1 VTRTGV
7 AATRTGVAVTR
18 TGVAVPRA
26 YGAVARPYGYVGVGV
41 FHGPAVFYHPY
52 YTFHPAFSISFGL
65 WAGYPIAYPYSW
77 GYYNPYYYAYPYPGY
92 AYGYPAPSYPP
103 PASAYPQ
110 GPPPQS
116 NYPPESNYPPQQGSI
131 GVQPP
136 NEDQSD
142 MGGVSF
148 EITPST
154 AEVFIDG
161 RRAGT
166 VGQFTPSS
174 QPLGLPS
181 GRHRVEIRAPGY
193 KTMDVD
199 IDIVAGQVIPYQGIL
214 ER

>member
-1 VTRTGV
+1 
-7 AATRTGVAVTR
+7 
-18 TGVAVPRA
+18 
-26 YGAVARPYGYVGVGV
+26 VARPYGYVGVGV

-52 YTFHPAFSISFGL
+52 YAFHPAFSISFGL

-77 GYYNPYYYAYPYPGY
+77 GYYNPYYYAYPYPYPGY

-110 GPPPQS
+110 APPPQS
-116 NYPPESNYPPQQGSI
+116 NYPPQQDSQQDSI
-131 GVQPP
+131 GVQAP
-136 NEDQSD
+136 NENQSN

-154 AEVFIDG
+154 AEIFIDG

-174 QPLGLPS
+174 QPLGLAS

-199 IDIVAGQVIPYQGIL
+199 VDIVAGQVIPYQGTL